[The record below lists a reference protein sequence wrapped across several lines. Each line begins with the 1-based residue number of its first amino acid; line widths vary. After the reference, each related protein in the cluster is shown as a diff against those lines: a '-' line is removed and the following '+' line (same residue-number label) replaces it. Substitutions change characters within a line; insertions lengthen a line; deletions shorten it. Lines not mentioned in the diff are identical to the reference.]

1 MLLVFT
7 LSIHFYKVKS
17 HAGIIGNEMLM
28 LLLEIQ
34 SQPTLTLLVPPSKQ
48 AELALKEI
56 PSIASTGFAKAYEE
70 HHIIQNYSYTA

>member
-1 MLLVFT
+1 
-7 LSIHFYKVKS
+7 
-17 HAGIIGNEMLM
+17 MLM